1 MVDVIWRRYQWL
13 RPDERRLIHT
23 SVFNEAPFSG
33 DWFLEKVARSLPVK
47 EDGQSVEFE
56 SFVSAVKHLIL
67 TNKGE
72 RPFQPNLGTDINRL
86 LFENIDVGIAAR
98 LSEEIEALIK
108 GYEPRVELDSVTVTP
123 DYDNNGFSAE
133 INFYIIGIPYLQT
146 VDMFLESTR

>member
-1 MVDVIWRRYQWL
+1 MAQQKSRSFKDIAFSFDRH
-13 RPDERRLIHT
+13 PKTKDILIKK
-23 SVFNEAPFSG
+23 NEQAI
-33 DWFLEKVARSLPVK
+33 
-47 EDGQSVEFE
+47 
-56 SFVSAVKHLIL
+56 VSAVKHLIL

-86 LFENIDVGIAAR
+86 LFENIDVGIAAK
-98 LSEEIEALIK
+98 LSEEIESLIK

-133 INFYIIGIPYLQT
+133 INFDIIGIPYLPT